1 MRKQSD
7 LGDYEINAEN
17 EPVVG
22 VSKVGLS
29 GVAVRTANGFE
40 FRFDK
45 ALPSDSD
52 GYAFDDGFLPGENS
66 NNQSPNRGWV
76 FSNDEVPEHVVE
88 ALEDAGYEYGGGSGP
103 KTTLSLGADEP
114 PEGWV
119 ERAEQHAQVDIADV
133 ESILGKAQAR
143 REAATD
149 EWTIEDWRHDDSEE
163 YISVAGPHGM
173 MQFMFI
179 HDGDKLRY
187 QGPLNTTEMTWTEVP
202 DEPRAVAESYFG
214 AEVVVDT
221 EDLKEIAA
229 SRER

>member
-29 GVAVRTANGFE
+29 GVAVRTANGF
-40 FRFDK
+40 
-45 ALPSDSD
+45 
-52 GYAFDDGFLPGENS
+52 
-66 NNQSPNRGWV
+66 
-76 FSNDEVPEHVVE
+76 
-88 ALEDAGYEYGGGSGP
+88 
-103 KTTLSLGADEP
+103 
-114 PEGWV
+114 
-119 ERAEQHAQVDIADV
+119 
-133 ESILGKAQAR
+133 
-143 REAATD
+143 
-149 EWTIEDWRHDDSEE
+149 
-163 YISVAGPHGM
+163 
-173 MQFMFI
+173 
-179 HDGDKLRY
+179 
-187 QGPLNTTEMTWTEVP
+187 TTERTWTEVP

>member
-40 FRFDK
+40 F
-45 ALPSDSD
+45 
-52 GYAFDDGFLPGENS
+52 
-66 NNQSPNRGWV
+66 
-76 FSNDEVPEHVVE
+76 
-88 ALEDAGYEYGGGSGP
+88 
-103 KTTLSLGADEP
+103 
-114 PEGWV
+114 
-119 ERAEQHAQVDIADV
+119 
-133 ESILGKAQAR
+133 
-143 REAATD
+143 
-149 EWTIEDWRHDDSEE
+149 
-163 YISVAGPHGM
+163 
-173 MQFMFI
+173 
-179 HDGDKLRY
+179 
-187 QGPLNTTEMTWTEVP
+187 
-202 DEPRAVAESYFG
+202 G